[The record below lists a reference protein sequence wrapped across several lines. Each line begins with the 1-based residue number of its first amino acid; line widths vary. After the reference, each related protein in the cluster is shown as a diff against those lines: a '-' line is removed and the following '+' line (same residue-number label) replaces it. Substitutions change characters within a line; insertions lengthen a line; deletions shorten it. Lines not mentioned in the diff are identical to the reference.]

1 MMNPFVAFSVRMM
14 AALPAAGTA
23 GTISLIG
30 FDQPLIA
37 AAAYSV
43 AGGAS
48 AYSIASVTM
57 KSRFLKKN
65 ALTRKDYKY
74 IKKQLE
80 EAAPKM
86 ARLQKTL
93 LTIRHL
99 PSLKERAD
107 LVRVARRIVALTK
120 REPRR
125 FYQAEKFY
133 FSHLDSAVQLSEKY
147 AFLSSQPKRNFEL
160 EKSLNE
166 TRRTLS
172 DLKRLIEQDLFNMVQ
187 DDLDDLNLEIDVARH
202 SIQANK
208 DKKSL
213 DEKWK
218 M

>member
-99 PSLKERAD
+99 PSLKERAE

-202 SIQANK
+202 SIQSNK

>member
-1 MMNPFVAFSVRMM
+1 MNPFVAFSVRMM

-86 ARLQKTL
+86 SRLQKTL

-202 SIQANK
+202 SIQSNK

>member
-23 GTISLIG
+23 GTVSLIG

-99 PSLKERAD
+99 PSLKERAE

-202 SIQANK
+202 SIQSNK

>member
-30 FDQPLIA
+30 FEQPLIA

-86 ARLQKTL
+86 ARLQRTL

-99 PSLKERAD
+99 PSLKERAE

-202 SIQANK
+202 SIQSNK

>member
-37 AAAYSV
+37 AAAFSV

>member
-65 ALTRKDYKY
+65 TLTRKDYKY

>member
-23 GTISLIG
+23 GTVSLIG

-80 EAAPKM
+80 EASPKM

-99 PSLKERAD
+99 PSLKERAE

-202 SIQANK
+202 SIQSNK

>member
-1 MMNPFVAFSVRMM
+1 MNPFVAFSVRMM

-65 ALTRKDYKY
+65 TLTRKDYKY

>member
-1 MMNPFVAFSVRMM
+1 MNPFVAFSVRMM